1 METMQNHTKK
11 VTKYPYIL
19 MKCVK
24 IYCPNINFTGTCCS
38 DCNRSCVIPARMK
51 DFFKVREEEE
61 EEEGEEEEEEEEEGE
76 EESRIIHP
84 PPRRGELE
92 EEEVITSKNLEKEI
106 NELKLKL
113 KEAEVRAGMD
123 TSGMIDCS
131 GMKWKDMCNM
141 FNGENW
147 SDDDV

>member
-1 METMQNHTKK
+1 MATALL
-11 VTKYPYIL
+11 IL
-19 MKCVK
+19 GDGLWMDSTESVFHSFCKCVK

-84 PPRRGELE
+84 TKERR
-92 EEEVITSKNLEKEI
+92 T
-106 NELKLKL
+106 
-113 KEAEVRAGMD
+113 
-123 TSGMIDCS
+123 
-131 GMKWKDMCNM
+131 
-141 FNGENW
+141 
-147 SDDDV
+147 